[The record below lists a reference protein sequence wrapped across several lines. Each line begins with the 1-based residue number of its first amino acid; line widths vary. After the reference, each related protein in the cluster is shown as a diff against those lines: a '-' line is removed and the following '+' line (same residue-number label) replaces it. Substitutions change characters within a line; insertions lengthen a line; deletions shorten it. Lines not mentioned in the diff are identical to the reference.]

1 VQWFFAKDIAAYR
14 IYNILQDMHAVN
26 FIQDLAVV
34 MLVAGIVT
42 VIFHRLR
49 QPVVLG
55 YIVAGIIIGPF
66 TPPFGLIHDEQTI
79 KTLAELGIVF
89 LMFSLG
95 LEFSVKKLARV
106 GISAIIA
113 ALSEIFLM
121 IWIGYEIGRYFE
133 WSAMD
138 CIFLGALLAMSST
151 TIIIKALDELNLKY
165 EPFAH
170 LVFGILIIED
180 ILGIGMIALLSALA
194 TSGSVST
201 GTVFATLG
209 KLSLFMT
216 IALILGALIVPRLLS
231 YVSKFKSKE
240 MLLITVLGI
249 SFGFCLLV
257 IKLDYSIALGAFL
270 IGAVMAESRQLF
282 TIERLIEPLKDMFS
296 AIFFVTIGLL
306 LDPSVLVAYAFPIAV
321 ITLAVII
328 GKVAADSIG
337 VFLGGRD
344 GIVSL
349 RVGMSLAQI
358 GEFSFI
364 IASLGVTLNVTSD
377 FFYPIIVAVS
387 LITTFLTPYL
397 IKLADPLSLKLNEV
411 LPSGIRRM
419 LTGYTLWL
427 KNIWPKG
434 ELAKLVK
441 IIRRIVLQI
450 LINIALVV
458 AIFLTG
464 AYVGSQIGTLIPAL
478 IFQEDIK
485 NTVVFGIALCISLPF
500 LIAAYR
506 KLQGLS
512 MILVELVTKS
522 SMHNSRIFQ
531 RIRRV
536 ISEVIPIAFIIGVI
550 YLILILTSDI
560 VPPNHLLL
568 GIIVAASILT
578 VLLWK
583 YFVKFHSVLQFAL
596 LDTFDEKER
605 E

>member
-1 VQWFFAKDIAAYR
+1 
-14 IYNILQDMHAVN
+14 
-26 FIQDLAVV
+26 
-34 MLVAGIVT
+34 
-42 VIFHRLR
+42 
-49 QPVVLG
+49 
-55 YIVAGIIIGPF
+55 
-66 TPPFGLIHDEQTI
+66 
-79 KTLAELGIVF
+79 
-89 LMFSLG
+89 
-95 LEFSVKKLARV
+95 
-106 GISAIIA
+106 
-113 ALSEIFLM
+113 
-121 IWIGYEIGRYFE
+121 
-133 WSAMD
+133 
-138 CIFLGALLAMSST
+138 
-151 TIIIKALDELNLKY
+151 LKQ

-170 LVFGILIIED
+170 FVFGILILED
-180 ILGIGMIALLSALA
+180 ILGIGIIALLSALA

-216 IALILGALIVPRLLS
+216 IALILGVLIVPRLLS

-257 IKLDYSIALGAFL
+257 IRLDYSIALGAFL
-270 IGAVMAESRQLF
+270 IGAVMAESRQLL
-282 TIERLIEPLKDMFS
+282 TIEKLIEPLKDMFS

-306 LDPSVLVAYAFPIAV
+306 LDPGVLITYALPVAV
-321 ITLAVII
+321 ITLAVLI
-328 GKVAADSIG
+328 GKVAACSIG
-337 VFLGGRD
+337 TFLGGRD
-344 GIVSL
+344 EVVSL

-364 IASLGVTLNVTSD
+364 IASLGVTLNVTSN

-397 IKLADPLSLKLNEV
+397 IRSADPLSNKLNK
-411 LPSGIRRM
+411 LLSLRIRRM
-419 LTGYTLWL
+419 LKGYTVWL

-434 ELAKLVK
+434 DPAKLVK
-441 IIRRIVLQI
+441 IIRRILLQI

-464 AYVGSQIGTLIPAL
+464 AYVGNQIGTLVPAL
-478 IFQEDIK
+478 IFEEAMK
-485 NTVVFGIALCISLPF
+485 NTVVWGSALFISIPF

-506 KLQGLS
+506 KIQGLS
-512 MILVELVTKS
+512 MILVELATKS
-522 SMHNSRIFQ
+522 SVLESRNFQ

-550 YLILILTSDI
+550 YLILVLSSDI
-560 VPPNHLLL
+560 VPPDHMLI
-568 GIIVAASILT
+568 GIIISACILT

-583 YFVKFHSVLQFAL
+583 YFVKLHSVLQIAL

>member
-1 VQWFFAKDIAAYR
+1 
-14 IYNILQDMHAVN
+14 MHVLN

-34 MLVAGIVT
+34 MLTAGIVT
-42 VIFHRLR
+42 VIFHRFH

-66 TPPFGLIHDEQTI
+66 TPPFSLIYDEQTI

-106 GISAIIA
+106 GISALIA
-113 ALSEIFLM
+113 ALSEITLM
-121 IWIGYEIGRYFE
+121 IWIGYEIGQFFG
-133 WSAMD
+133 WSTMD

-151 TIIIKALDELNLKY
+151 TIIIKALDELKLKQ

-170 LVFGILIIED
+170 FVFGILILED
-180 ILGIGMIALLSALA
+180 ILGIGIIALLSALA

-216 IALILGALIVPRLLS
+216 IALILGVLIVPRLLS

-257 IKLDYSIALGAFL
+257 IRLDYSIALGAFL
-270 IGAVMAESRQLF
+270 IGAVMAESRQLL
-282 TIERLIEPLKDMFS
+282 TIEKLIEPLKDMFS

-306 LDPSVLVAYAFPIAV
+306 LDPGVLITYALPVAV
-321 ITLAVII
+321 ITLAVLI
-328 GKVAADSIG
+328 GKVAACSIG
-337 VFLGGRD
+337 TFLGGRD
-344 GIVSL
+344 EVVSL

-364 IASLGVTLNVTSD
+364 IASLGVTLNVTSN

-397 IKLADPLSLKLNEV
+397 IRSADPLSNKLNK
-411 LPSGIRRM
+411 LLSLRIRRM
-419 LTGYTLWL
+419 LKGYTVWL

-434 ELAKLVK
+434 DPAKLVK
-441 IIRRIVLQI
+441 IIRRILLQI

-464 AYVGSQIGTLIPAL
+464 AYVGNQIGTLVPAL
-478 IFQEDIK
+478 VFEEAMK
-485 NTVVFGIALCISLPF
+485 NTVVWGSALFISIPF

-506 KLQGLS
+506 KIQGLS
-512 MILVELVTKS
+512 MIFVELATKS
-522 SMHNSRIFQ
+522 SVLESRNFQ

-536 ISEVIPIAFIIGVI
+536 ISEVIPITFIIGVI
-550 YLILILTSDI
+550 YLILILSSDI
-560 VPPNHLLL
+560 VPPDHMLI
-568 GIIVAASILT
+568 GIIISACMLT
-578 VLLWK
+578 VLLWR
-583 YFVKFHSVLQFAL
+583 YFVKLHSVLQIAL

>member
-1 VQWFFAKDIAAYR
+1 
-14 IYNILQDMHAVN
+14 MHVMN
-26 FIQDLAVV
+26 FIQDLAVI
-34 MLVAGIVT
+34 MLTAGIVT
-42 VIFHRLR
+42 VLFHRLH

-55 YIVAGIIIGPF
+55 YIVAGVIIGPF
-66 TPPFGLIHDEQTI
+66 TPPFGLIHDELTI

-106 GISAIIA
+106 GISALIA
-113 ALSEIFLM
+113 ALTEIFVM
-121 IWIGYEIGRYFE
+121 IWIGYTIGQFFK
-133 WSAMD
+133 WSTMD

-151 TIIIKALDELNLKY
+151 TIIIKALDELKLKH

-201 GTVFATLG
+201 ETVLTTLG
-209 KLSLFMT
+209 RLSLFMT
-216 IALILGALIVPRLLS
+216 IALILGVLIVPRLLS
-231 YVSKFKSKE
+231 YVSKFQSKE

-257 IKLDYSIALGAFL
+257 IRLNYSIALGAFL
-270 IGAVMAESRQLF
+270 IGAVMAESRQLY
-282 TIERLIEPLKDMFS
+282 TIQRLIEPLKDMFS

-306 LDPSVLVAYAFPIAV
+306 LDPSVLVTYALPIAV
-321 ITLAVII
+321 ITLAVLI

-337 VFLGGRD
+337 VFLGGRG
-344 GIVSL
+344 GIESM

-364 IASLGVTLNVTSD
+364 IASLGVTLNVTSN
-377 FFYPIIVAVS
+377 FFFPIIVAVS
-387 LITTFLTPYL
+387 LVTTFLTPYL
-397 IKLADPLSLKLNEV
+397 IKSADPLSHQLNKV
-411 LPSGIRRM
+411 IPSGIHRI

-434 ELAKLVK
+434 DLAKLVK

-450 LINIALVV
+450 VINIALVV

-464 AYVGSQIGTLIPAL
+464 AYIGSQLGTLVPAL
-478 IFQEDIK
+478 IFQADIK
-485 NTVVFGIALCISLPF
+485 NTIVWGIALFVSIPF

-512 MILVELVTKS
+512 MILVELSTKS
-522 SMHNSRIFQ
+522 SMLESRKFQ
-531 RIRRV
+531 IIRRV

-550 YLILILTSDI
+550 YLILILSSDI
-560 VPPNHLLL
+560 VPPYNMLL
-568 GIIVAASILT
+568 GIILGACILT

-583 YFVKFHSVLQFAL
+583 YFVKLHSTLQFAL